1 MRLISI
7 RILNSPWMTTCVVCR
22 KGLNNAYLTRTT
34 IAILTSAIPWLMSC
48 HHLCCLHLQS
58 ERIHFWWMMGKASEE
73 DITMPVQFQY
83 TNQKMF
89 KNGGPNGTVM
99 CTMRFQVIPE
109 FFSLVFFL
117 IKYLYKYHLW
127 FFKLCY
133 FFIFIFLHCIILLYL
148 FLLRWKKKTP
158 SISHFLLFFGSKT
171 WRPVDAC

>member
-1 MRLISI
+1 
-7 RILNSPWMTTCVVCR
+7 
-22 KGLNNAYLTRTT
+22 
-34 IAILTSAIPWLMSC
+34 
-48 HHLCCLHLQS
+48 
-58 ERIHFWWMMGKASEE
+58 
-73 DITMPVQFQY
+73 
-83 TNQKMF
+83 
-89 KNGGPNGTVM
+89 VM